1 MGAATQTRAA
11 ESESAFSWRF
21 VTPLYI
27 GSALNP
33 INSSLIATALVPIAA
48 AVHVSVGRTAVLV
61 SALYLAS
68 SIAQPTGGKLAEE
81 FGPRRVFLA
90 GILTVLAGGLVGG
103 LGRDLTM
110 LVVSR
115 VLIGIGTS
123 AGYPSAMLLIRRRAE
138 SAGLDEPPGSVLGGL
153 QIAAMVT
160 AAVGLP
166 LGGVLVGAWG
176 WRTTF
181 LINIPVA
188 LLTLVMAAR
197 WIPRDAPI
205 ERPGSARE
213 VAGRIDVTG
222 IAGFGGAMTA
232 LLVFLLA
239 LPRMSW
245 IALGLAVVLGGALAA
260 WELRARHPFFDVRL
274 LATNLALTR
283 TYVRF
288 AVAAL
293 CVYTVLY
300 GLTQWLEAG
309 RGISAREAGLLI
321 LPMAVLSAVVV
332 RPISRRNLV
341 RGPLVVAAV
350 SCLVASAGVLFLT
363 TSVPVVWIV
372 LVTLIFGVTM
382 GTMAIG
388 NQTALYTQVTA
399 AQIGT
404 ASGLF
409 RTFGYLGSIASSAI
423 VAIVFHNSVT
433 DHGLHVV
440 AVIMIAVSAV
450 ALVLTLA
457 DRQIMSQ
464 ARARREPP
472 PPGGRARGRDGTQVQ
487 ASAGGG

>member
-1 MGAATQTRAA
+1 
-11 ESESAFSWRF
+11 
-21 VTPLYI
+21 
-27 GSALNP
+27 
-33 INSSLIATALVPIAA
+33 
-48 AVHVSVGRTAVLV
+48 
-61 SALYLAS
+61 
-68 SIAQPTGGKLAEE
+68 
-81 FGPRRVFLA
+81 
-90 GILTVLAGGLVGG
+90 
-103 LGRDLTM
+103 
-110 LVVSR
+110 
-115 VLIGIGTS
+115 
-123 AGYPSAMLLIRRRAE
+123 
-138 SAGLDEPPGSVLGGL
+138 
-153 QIAAMVT
+153 
-160 AAVGLP
+160 
-166 LGGVLVGAWG
+166 
-176 WRTTF
+176 
-181 LINIPVA
+181 
-188 LLTLVMAAR
+188 
-197 WIPRDAPI
+197 
-205 ERPGSARE
+205 
-213 VAGRIDVTG
+213 
-222 IAGFGGAMTA
+222 
-232 LLVFLLA
+232 
-239 LPRMSW
+239 
-245 IALGLAVVLGGALAA
+245 
-260 WELRARHPFFDVRL
+260 VRL
-274 LATNLALTR
+274 LAANLALTR

-341 RGPLVVAAV
+341 RGPLVVAGV

>member
-1 MGAATQTRAA
+1 
-11 ESESAFSWRF
+11 
-21 VTPLYI
+21 
-27 GSALNP
+27 
-33 INSSLIATALVPIAA
+33 
-48 AVHVSVGRTAVLV
+48 
-61 SALYLAS
+61 
-68 SIAQPTGGKLAEE
+68 
-81 FGPRRVFLA
+81 
-90 GILTVLAGGLVGG
+90 
-103 LGRDLTM
+103 
-110 LVVSR
+110 
-115 VLIGIGTS
+115 
-123 AGYPSAMLLIRRRAE
+123 
-138 SAGLDEPPGSVLGGL
+138 
-153 QIAAMVT
+153 
-160 AAVGLP
+160 
-166 LGGVLVGAWG
+166 
-176 WRTTF
+176 
-181 LINIPVA
+181 
-188 LLTLVMAAR
+188 
-197 WIPRDAPI
+197 
-205 ERPGSARE
+205 

>member
-1 MGAATQTRAA
+1 MAEATQTRAA

-472 PPGGRARGRDGTQVQ
+472 TPGGRARGRDGTQVQ

>member
-11 ESESAFSWRF
+11 ERGSTFSWRF

-81 FGPRRVFLA
+81 FGPRRVFLS

-103 LGRDLTM
+103 LGQDLTM

-138 SAGLDEPPGSVLGGL
+138 SAGLNEPPGGVLGGL

-166 LGGVLVGAWG
+166 LGGVLVGTWG

-205 ERPGSARE
+205 DRPGSARD
-213 VAGRIDVTG
+213 VAARIDMTG

-232 LLVFLLA
+232 LLVFLLS
-239 LPRMSW
+239 LPRMNW
-245 IALGLAVVLGGALAA
+245 IALGLAVVLGAALAG
-260 WELRARHPFFDVRL
+260 WELRARHPFLDVRM

-283 TYVRF
+283 TYIRF

-309 RGISAREAGLLI
+309 RGISAQEAGLLI

-404 ASGLF
+404 GSGLF

-433 DHGLHVV
+433 DHGLHIV

-464 ARARREPP
+464 GRARRAPP